1 MIDNRL
7 SIEKSV
13 PGRRGITFKNALRAK
28 AALPA
33 EMRRKD
39 SPRLPEMSEFD
50 AVRHFTNLSKLNYSV
65 DTHFYPLGSCTMKY
79 NPRLNEEAAT
89 LKGFAAVHPLAEDEA
104 AQGTLE
110 MIYDLS
116 ARLTELTGM
125 DGITLQPAAG
135 AHGEFTGLLTAKAY
149 FAARGETG
157 RCEVIVP
164 DSAHGT
170 NPATASMVGFSTI
183 NIASEPDGR
192 LSLDK
197 LKEQLSEKTAVVMLT
212 IPNTLGIFETRIEEI
227 AKAVHEA
234 GALLYMDGANF
245 NALIG
250 IVKPGDMGV
259 DLMHL
264 NMHKTFSTPH
274 GGGGPGAGAIAAKKH
289 LVPHLPMPLVKKE
302 NGKYVCDYGDKRS
315 AGRVKSFF
323 GNTGVLVKAYAYLL
337 AHSAKETGDIARMA
351 ILNANYVL
359 AKLKGVYPSHSKE
372 YCMHECV
379 LTPGHDMTEKGL
391 KTLDIA
397 KGLLDKGFHAPTV
410 YFPLIVHE
418 ALMIEPTET
427 ESKETLDAFIQAMKE
442 IHDEGISDPEA
453 LKAAPVKQA
462 VKRLDEVQAARKPNI
477 RW

>member
-1 MIDNRL
+1 MTDNRL

-13 PGRRGITFKNALRAK
+13 PGRRGITFRNPLREK
-28 AALPA
+28 AVVSAD
-33 EMRRKD
+33 MRRKTP
-39 SPRLPEMSEFD
+39 PRLPEMSEFD
-50 AVRHFTNLSKLNYSV
+50 AVRHFTKLSTLNYSV

-79 NPRLNEEAAT
+79 NPRLNEDAANM
-89 LKGFAAVHPLAEDEA
+89 KGFTAVHPLAEDEA

-110 MIYDLS
+110 MLYNLS
-116 ARLTELTGM
+116 SRLTELTGM

-135 AHGEFTGLLTAKAY
+135 AHSEFTGILTAKAY
-149 FAARGETG
+149 FMHRGETE
-157 RCEVIVP
+157 RTEVIVP

-170 NPATASMVGFSTI
+170 NPATASMAGFSTI

-192 LSLDK
+192 LNLDK
-197 LKEQLSEKTAVVMLT
+197 LKEKLGPKTAVVMLT
-212 IPNTLGIFETRIEEI
+212 IPNTLGIFESRIEEI
-227 AKAVHEA
+227 AEAVHKA

-250 IVKPGDMGV
+250 LVKPGDMGV

-264 NMHKTFSTPH
+264 NMHKTFSAPH

-289 LVPHLPMPLVKKE
+289 LLPHLPMPLIKKE
-302 NGKYVCDYGDKRS
+302 NGRFVCDYGDECS

-323 GNTGVLVKAYAYLL
+323 GNTGVLIKAYAYLL
-337 AHSAKETGDIARMA
+337 VHSAKETGDIARMA
-351 ILNANYVL
+351 ILNANYIL
-359 AKLKGVYPSHSKE
+359 AKLKDIYPCCSKE

-379 LTPGHDMTEKGL
+379 LTPGHDLTEKGI
-391 KTLDIA
+391 KTLDVA
-397 KGLLDKGFHAPTV
+397 KALLDKGFHAPTI

-427 ESKETLDAFIQAMKE
+427 ESRETLDEFIKAMRE
-442 IHDEGISDPEA
+442 IHEEGLANPEV
-453 LKAAPVKQA
+453 LKAAPQHQT
-462 VKRLDEVQAARKPNI
+462 VKRLDEVTAARKPNI

>member
-13 PGRRGITFKNALRAK
+13 PGRRGITFKNALCAK

-39 SPRLPEMSEFD
+39 APRLPEMSEFD

-79 NPRLNEEAAT
+79 NPRLNEEAAA
-89 LKGFAAVHPLAEDEA
+89 LKGFASVHPLAEDEA

-149 FAARGETG
+149 FAARGETD

-197 LKEQLSEKTAVVMLT
+197 LKERLSEKTAVVMLT

-227 AKAVHEA
+227 AKAVHDA
-234 GALLYMDGANF
+234 GALLYMDGHIPICSLRPSLSSALFLTVSALFF
-245 NALIG
+245 N
-250 IVKPGDMGV
+250 
-259 DLMHL
+259 
-264 NMHKTFSTPH
+264 
-274 GGGGPGAGAIAAKKH
+274 
-289 LVPHLPMPLVKKE
+289 
-302 NGKYVCDYGDKRS
+302 
-315 AGRVKSFF
+315 
-323 GNTGVLVKAYAYLL
+323 
-337 AHSAKETGDIARMA
+337 
-351 ILNANYVL
+351 
-359 AKLKGVYPSHSKE
+359 
-372 YCMHECV
+372 
-379 LTPGHDMTEKGL
+379 
-391 KTLDIA
+391 
-397 KGLLDKGFHAPTV
+397 
-410 YFPLIVHE
+410 
-418 ALMIEPTET
+418 
-427 ESKETLDAFIQAMKE
+427 
-442 IHDEGISDPEA
+442 
-453 LKAAPVKQA
+453 
-462 VKRLDEVQAARKPNI
+462 
-477 RW
+477 